1 VKKEKVKMKY
11 KELIAKLEKIEKEIG
26 VSLTD
31 VCVDLENV
39 SFKAH
44 NNNCGWS
51 DEEDAELVFVA
62 CSAAGMR
69 AEEAGFNINKLFG
82 SVIY

>member
-1 VKKEKVKMKY
+1 MKY
-11 KELIAKLEKIEKEIG
+11 KELIAKLEIIEKQIG
-26 VSLTD
+26 VSLVD
-31 VCVDLENV
+31 QGVDLENV

-44 NNNCGWS
+44 CNACGWS
-51 DEEDAELVFVA
+51 DEEDAELVAVA
-62 CSAAGMR
+62 CNAAGSR

>member
-1 VKKEKVKMKY
+1 MKY
-11 KELIAKLEKIEKEIG
+11 KELIAKLEIIEKEIG
-26 VSLTD
+26 VSLSD
-31 VCVDLENV
+31 QCVDLENV

-44 NNNCGWS
+44 NNVCGWN

-62 CSAAGMR
+62 CNATGSR

-82 SVIY
+82 STIY

>member
-1 VKKEKVKMKY
+1 MKY
-11 KELIAKLEKIEKEIG
+11 KELIAKLEIIEKQID
-26 VSLTD
+26 VSLVD
-31 VCVDLENV
+31 QGVDLENV

-44 NNNCGWS
+44 CNACGWS
-51 DEEDAELVFVA
+51 DEEDAELVAVA
-62 CSAAGMR
+62 CNAAGSR

>member
-1 VKKEKVKMKY
+1 MKY
-11 KELIAKLEKIEKEIG
+11 KELIAKLEVIEKEIG

-31 VCVDLENV
+31 TCIDLESV

-51 DEEDAELVFVA
+51 AEEDAQLVFVA
-62 CSAAGMR
+62 CNSAGMR